1 MTIRLDTLPFRTPAT
16 VTGVAWDTLT
26 LSESRRLRNLGLDEG
41 VEVETLHAS
50 PFGRDP
56 IAVRIGRMT
65 VAIRRA
71 HAETISV
78 DVIALEI
85 AAE

>member
-1 MTIRLDTLPFRTPAT
+1 MPRLDELPFRTPAT

-26 LSESRRLRNLGLDEG
+26 DSESRRLRNLGLDDG
-41 VEVETLHAS
+41 VQIELLHAA

-56 IAVRIGRMT
+56 LAVKIGRMM
-65 VAIRRA
+65 VAIRRD
-71 HAETISV
+71 HARAVSV
-78 DVIALEI
+78 EVIALET

>member
-1 MTIRLDTLPFRTPAT
+1 MPRLDELPFRTPAT

-26 LSESRRLRNLGLDEG
+26 DSESRRLRNLGLDDG
-41 VEVETLHAS
+41 VQIESLHAA

-56 IAVRIGRMT
+56 LAVKIGRMM
-65 VAIRRA
+65 VAIRRD
-71 HAETISV
+71 HARAVSV
-78 DVIALEI
+78 EVIALET